1 MCLIIILSHM
11 IKFFLLSPLK
21 MAARNILT
29 APCGNSP
36 GVRKCR
42 EGPEVTAK
50 YEYVPQR
57 LTSEVHGN
65 RRKIEI

>member
-1 MCLIIILSHM
+1 
-11 IKFFLLSPLK
+11 
-21 MAARNILT
+21 MAARNIPT

-42 EGPEVTAK
+42 EGPEVMAK